1 MIKIY
6 SKPDCHPCQASKKWL
21 DDRDIDYTEIN
32 VKTREGAR
40 EFREL
45 KIEGKSV
52 PLILTGRS
60 TPDNEQIALRYF
72 DHELFNVLWGGQNG
86 TSANE

>member
-6 SKPDCHPCQASKKWL
+6 SKPDCQPCQLTKEWL
-21 DDRDIDYTEIN
+21 DERNINYTEIN

-40 EFREL
+40 EFRKL
-45 KIEGKSV
+45 KRPYV

-60 TPDNEQIALRYF
+60 TSDNEQIALRHF
-72 DHELFNVLWGGQNG
+72 DHELFNVLWGGNDG
-86 TSANE
+86 TTN

>member
-6 SKPDCHPCQASKKWL
+6 SKPNCQPCQLTKEWL
-21 DDRDIDYTEIN
+21 DERDINYTEIN
-32 VKTREGAR
+32 VKTREGSR

-45 KIEGKSV
+45 KRPYV

-60 TPDNEQIALRYF
+60 TPDNEQIALRHF
-72 DHELFNVLWGGQNG
+72 DHELFNVLWGGTDG
-86 TSANE
+86 TTN